1 MANVP
6 NINDIQRMTPEEVA
20 ALNREVGKRA
30 LRNLLILMG
39 IKWAVIYSINRWA
52 RSMDKNI

>member
-1 MANVP
+1 MSENLTV
-6 NINDIQRMTPEEVA
+6 NDIQKMTPEEIA
-20 ALNREVGKRA
+20 ELNRKMGKRA

-52 RSMDKNI
+52 RSMDKNN